1 MIIFSIVRSFVA
13 SYLFLSGYGY
23 TMQTLSAKNGENG
36 LFFIFRCYKI
46 ILKLFFL
53 PSLLSFATSTPVTLY
68 YVVILHGFHTL
79 ILVSVLS
86 SVGSYFNLQEQKIG
100 LLFLLCF
107 HIFVVT
113 ALHQPI
119 FIEQVIEPSLRYI
132 FDSSTINVM
141 FRLQLDKFAT
151 VYGVAAAVLE
161 TSFQLSPKDE
171 IKKYVRHSVY
181 LVAVMSAL
189 IWPWIVFNAKNQNEY
204 LQCHVYGSLF
214 AILLYLAFRRLP
226 CISNYISLHL
236 VWIGERSFAVYLLQF
251 HFFLVDKAT
260 KIPSFLNKN
269 TYPCLNFIV
278 GIFIYVCFVWRVDTC
293 VKEILRYL
301 I

>member
-1 MIIFSIVRSFVA
+1 M
-13 SYLFLSGYGY
+13 
-23 TMQTLSAKNGENG
+23 
-36 LFFIFRCYKI
+36 
-46 ILKLFFL
+46 
-53 PSLLSFATSTPVTLY
+53 
-68 YVVILHGFHTL
+68 ILHGFHTL

-86 SVGSYFNLQEQKIG
+86 SVGSYFNLQEQDWFA
-100 LLFLLCF
+100 FLLCF

-171 IKKYVRHSVY
+171 IKKYVRQQCLSRCCNVCINMAMDS
-181 LVAVMSAL
+181 LQCK
-189 IWPWIVFNAKNQNEY
+189 IKNEY

-236 VWIGERSFAVYLLQF
+236 VWIGERSFAFYLLQF
-251 HFFLVDKAT
+251 HFFLVDKVT
-260 KIPSFLNKN
+260 
-269 TYPCLNFIV
+269 
-278 GIFIYVCFVWRVDTC
+278 
-293 VKEILRYL
+293 
-301 I
+301 